1 MGTALKMK
9 KERLNNKFKK
19 LSYRMKFSIPFD
31 LEKREL
37 QKEGRNFQKA
47 GFPSFIEYI
56 KFLKSHSK
64 KELALAVSKGK
75 HPVTINKDDII

>member
-1 MGTALKMK
+1 MMGAGFKTGFKMRRRK
-9 KERLNNKFKK
+9 WSQRFKK
-19 LSYRMKFSIPFD
+19 PRYRIPFD

-47 GFPSFIEYI
+47 GFPSFVEYI

-64 KELALAVSKGK
+64 KELELAVSKGK
-75 HPVTINKDDII
+75 HPITISKEE